1 VKLKH
6 IVTKRLIGRK
16 IKPFVNL
23 TFHGLLWKLLETFI
37 MKILTLIE
45 RVCLS
50 EINFLI
56 IMNLIKLIYTKE
68 LDRKEK
74 RPIPLFVDNKVN
86 MERDD
91 AILFRVK
98 YSLYPKQH
106 LCHLAHD

>member
-1 VKLKH
+1 
-6 IVTKRLIGRK
+6 
-16 IKPFVNL
+16 
-23 TFHGLLWKLLETFI
+23 
-37 MKILTLIE
+37 
-45 RVCLS
+45 
-50 EINFLI
+50 
-56 IMNLIKLIYTKE
+56 MNLIKLIYTKE